1 MKDGLSQVGNRLLRM
16 AVEKFARY
24 ECWGDE
30 ADAVRSYDVT
40 LRKEWVAQRLLGTY
54 SWERVRIEQLLEEV
68 DSCSGKYAVIDIV
81 QIEITLFVLSQY
93 VFVGFGCKNRLAS
106 QQKMEDEAQWK
117 HVPNWIEF
125 FLGVGAL

>member
-1 MKDGLSQVGNRLLRM
+1 MQDGLSQVGNWLLRI
-16 AVEKFARY
+16 AVEKLARD

-54 SWERVRIEQLLEEV
+54 PWERVRVEQLLEEV
-68 DSCSGKYAVIDIV
+68 YSCSGKYAVIGIV

-93 VFVGFGCKNRLAS
+93 VFVDFGCKNRLAS

-117 HVPNWIEF
+117 HVSNWIEF
-125 FLGVGAL
+125 FLGACAL